1 MSGWICPYCQTAQIV
16 VSGQRGTTHAQFGN
30 PISRY
35 QAPGL
40 RADWTACSNPDCH
53 EIATVVTFGEGDLP
67 KSPTPTRYAMRYAQ
81 IQIGALPKGQAKP
94 RRAYVPEQIY
104 EDYAEACAIRDLSPK
119 AAATLVRRALQG
131 MIRDFCM
138 IAKATL
144 AKEIEALGV
153 AVSDGTA
160 PPDVLAESVQ
170 AINHVRSLG
179 NIGAH
184 MEKDIGVI
192 VAVDPQEAQLLIE
205 LIEMLFEE
213 WYGSRARRAARLS
226 AIQNLAVEKEAAR
239 SGEAGNRVASKA

>member
-1 MSGWICPYCQTAQIV
+1 M
-16 VSGQRGTTHAQFGN
+16 
-30 PISRY
+30 
-35 QAPGL
+35 
-40 RADWTACSNPDCH
+40 
-53 EIATVVTFGEGDLP
+53 
-67 KSPTPTRYAMRYAQ
+67 
-81 IQIGALPKGQAKP
+81 
-94 RRAYVPEQIY
+94 PEQIY

-160 PPDVLAESVQ
+160 PPDVLGESVQ

-205 LIEMLFEE
+205 LTEMLFEE